1 MGHTPFGYRIVNGS
15 PVIVESEAECIRMIY
30 RNYLDG
36 MGLADAGKYAGY
48 PAVPSTIKRILTR
61 ECYCD
66 DAFYPPIIEK
76 EMLQR
81 AKEEIKRRAAALN
94 RNGKT
99 RRVKPV
105 PQSDF
110 VMGKPLEDYDDPYQK
125 AEYLYSLIESKV
137 VKWQK

>member
-15 PVIVESEAECIRMIY
+15 PVIVESEAECIRMIFQ
-30 RNYLDG
+30 NYLDG

-48 PAVPSTIKRILTR
+48 PAVPGTIKRILTR
-61 ECYCD
+61 DCYCG

-76 EMLQR
+76 EMIQR
-81 AKEEIKRRAAALN
+81 AKAEVKRRAVSRN
-94 RNGKT
+94 RIGKT

-110 VMGKPLEDYDDPYQK
+110 VMRKPLEEYDDPYQQ
-125 AEYLYSLIESKV
+125 AEYLYSLIESNVIKC
-137 VKWQK
+137 QK